1 MKKIYSFNKN
11 LYVITGVHKVLMDVH
26 NAIKGTFKAKV
37 LGTLEYKD
45 LHPDLHIKE
54 EEYQKKESIFDLRNS
69 ILIVHERRDAIIY
82 NLLSLIP
89 FFKLKVVY
97 IHHGIL
103 KGNKRT
109 TFLSKNIITISDR
122 CIENLTT
129 DFGVKKEYITKI
141 HNAVVD
147 KRTEEHKKTSTD
159 TIKILYPA
167 KVYPLKRQLELVKNI
182 SSRLNE
188 NVQIIFAGNGEDY
201 EKLKRITEKDK
212 RFECLGFVN
221 NVAEQLSNVDYC
233 MLFSEKEGLPISL
246 IEATMMGVPII
257 CNDVGGNLEI
267 AKDGYNA
274 FVCNDWEKLIEVL
287 NHLSEISESEYER
300 MSKNSREHYE
310 HYFNYEM
317 FKTKY
322 TEYLKR
328 LQNEKY

>member
-1 MKKIYSFNKN
+1 MKKIYSFDNR
-11 LYVITGVHKVLMDVH
+11 LFEITGVHKVLMDVH
-26 NAIKGTFKAKV
+26 NAIKGTFNAKV

-54 EEYQKKESIFDLRNS
+54 EEYQKIGNLFTLRNS
-69 ILIVHERRDAIIY
+69 ILIVHQRKLAIKY
-82 NLLSLIP
+82 KLLSLLP
-89 FFKLKVVY
+89 LLNLKVVY
-97 IHHGIL
+97 IHHTIL
-103 KGNKRT
+103 TGNKKA
-109 TFLSKNIITISDR
+109 TFLPKNIITISER
-122 CIENLTT
+122 CIENLTAY
-129 DFGVKKEYITKI
+129 FGIKREYITKI
-141 HNAVVD
+141 HNAVAD
-147 KRTEEHKKTSTD
+147 KRTKEHKKTSTG

-182 SSRLNE
+182 SNRLNE

-201 EKLKRITEKDK
+201 EELKRITEKDK

-221 NVAEQLSNVDYC
+221 NITEQLANVDYC

-274 FVCNDWEKLIEVL
+274 FVCNDWDKLIDIL
-287 NHLSEISESEYER
+287 NHLSEISDSGYER

-310 HYFNYEM
+310 RYFNYEM
-317 FKTKY
+317 FRKKY
-322 TEYLKR
+322 IEYLK
-328 LQNEKY
+328 KI